1 MSGGKICIK
10 APKPER
16 EKDII
21 VGNVCFMVLP
31 PERRILMVVLANDFC
46 IRNSGVNVVVE
57 GIGDHG
63 LEYMTGGHVLILG
76 DVGKN
81 FGQGMSGG
89 VCYVFP
95 SDVEAFKATHA
106 LETLAF
112 KQVVHQ
118 EEQALIRQMLEAHI
132 AYTNSTKARDV
143 LKQFDQIESRAVKV
157 IPKIMN

>member
-1 MSGGKICIK
+1 MFYGATAGEAYINGR
-10 APKPER
+10 AGER
-16 EKDII
+16 
-21 VGNVCFMVLP
+21 
-31 PERRILMVVLANDFC
+31 FC

-157 IPKIMN
+157 IPKDYELMMQKSR